1 MAKRKAGGNQGQVG
15 GVLEHQLG
23 KSGVWVG
30 WGPLPQYRHEVR
42 QLLGNQVSEF
52 SRGQRLLSA
61 LHRVLMEVLDE
72 SLDGSLYITEF
83 LGILKIGNT
92 GHVRRTCPPC
102 RTLLRSLGKSPG

>member
-1 MAKRKAGGNQGQVG
+1 MG

-61 LHRVLMEVLDE
+61 LHRVLMEVPNE
-72 SLDGSLYITEF
+72 SLDGPLYITEF
-83 LGILKIGNT
+83 LGILKIGDT
-92 GHVRRTCPPC
+92 THVRRTHPPC
-102 RTLLRSLGKSPG
+102 KIILRSLGKSTG

>member
-1 MAKRKAGGNQGQVG
+1 MG

-83 LGILKIGNT
+83 LGILKIR
-92 GHVRRTCPPC
+92 HRPC
-102 RTLLRSLGKSPG
+102 QEDLPTLQNPSQESWKITRIGSN